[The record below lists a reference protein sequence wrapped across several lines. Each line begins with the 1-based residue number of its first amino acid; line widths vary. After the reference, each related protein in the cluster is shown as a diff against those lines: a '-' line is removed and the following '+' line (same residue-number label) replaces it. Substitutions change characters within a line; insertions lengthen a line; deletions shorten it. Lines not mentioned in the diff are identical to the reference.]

1 MTNHKFNLLSED
13 EPTDEQL
20 SFLMK
25 EVAKDALERSIK
37 AEKKFQAE
45 LQQVIK
51 DTIQNWEQSN
61 QQKL

>member
-13 EPTDEQL
+13 DPTDEQL

-25 EVAKDALERSIK
+25 EVAKDVIAKRIE
-37 AEKKFQAE
+37 ADKKFQAE
-45 LQQVIK
+45 LQQLVK
-51 DTIQNWEQSN
+51 DTLAHRQQLN

>member
-13 EPTDEQL
+13 DPTDEQL

-25 EVAKDALERSIK
+25 EVAKDVIAKRIE
-37 AEKKFQAE
+37 ADKKFQAE
-45 LQQVIK
+45 LQQLVK
-51 DTIQNWEQSN
+51 DTLAHRKQLN